1 MAERQAES
9 QHEQE
14 YPMNLLRRML
24 IATSMVAVCTLCSP
38 ALYASPASVL
48 HPVPAFFGKAK
59 NVQLSLRNATSSDIE
74 LRAGDT
80 VMKLEAGKT
89 MRVNLPA
96 GTRVTTNTAT
106 AAHPV
111 GDLLFEVSP
120 SLSGATIAIS

>member
-1 MAERQAES
+1 
-9 QHEQE
+9 
-14 YPMNLLRRML
+14 MNSIRRSL
-24 IATSMVAVCTLCSP
+24 VAASMVAVCTLSP
-38 ALYASPASVL
+38 ALYASTASVL
-48 HPVPAFFGKAK
+48 HPVHAFFGKSSK
-59 NVQLSLRNATSSDIE
+59 TVQLSLRNTTSTDLE

-89 MRVNLPA
+89 MRVTLAA

-106 AAHPV
+106 AAHPA